1 LQICVSLFFY
11 DILIYSPNWTIHL
24 EHVKQA
30 FEILRQHQF
39 FIKLNKCAF
48 GKEELEYV
56 GHIVTSHVVKVDQVK
71 IQTMLNWPRLTNIYE
86 LRGFLSLTG
95 YYRKFVRDYNI
106 LNRSLT
112 NLLKKGQFSWSEEA
126 ESTL

>member
-1 LQICVSLFFY
+1 
-11 DILIYSPNWTIHL
+11 
-24 EHVKQA
+24 
-30 FEILRQHQF
+30 
-39 FIKLNKCAF
+39 
-48 GKEELEYV
+48 LEYV

-106 LNRSLT
+106 LNRPLT

>member
-1 LQICVSLFFY
+1 
-11 DILIYSPNWTIHL
+11 
-24 EHVKQA
+24 
-30 FEILRQHQF
+30 
-39 FIKLNKCAF
+39 
-48 GKEELEYV
+48 
-56 GHIVTSHVVKVDQVK
+56 
-71 IQTMLNWPRLTNIYE
+71 MLNWPRLTNIYE

-126 ESTL
+126 ESTLKSLKQAMTSTPTLIMPNFKESFVIESDASRDGIGVVQLNKAS